1 MFPNG
6 MDLRFAAPDVFWRRW
21 ADRGDGVTAVE
32 FALLLPFF
40 VILLFGIIEFGQV
53 LFLQAALQ
61 HAVTEAA
68 RCASISGAAGSTPDC
83 SSAGN
88 IATYATSQAY
98 GIAVA
103 TAAFSATKPTGFN
116 CVNASVPFSVAI
128 PLMPAIQLTM
138 TAKSCY
144 PA

>member
-1 MFPNG
+1 M
-6 MDLRFAAPDVFWRRW
+6 FAAGKAIRNES
-21 ADRGDGVTAVE
+21 GVTAVE

-68 RCASISGAAGSTPDC
+68 RCATISGAAGSTPDC

-88 IATYATSQAY
+88 IASFASTQAY
-98 GIAVA
+98 GLGVA
-103 TAAFSATKPTGFN
+103 ASYFSTSNPTGFN
-116 CVNASVPFSVAI
+116 CVNASYPFNLSI
-128 PLMPAIQLTM
+128 PLIPAIQLTL

>member
-1 MFPNG
+1 MFPSG
-6 MDLRFAAPDVFWRRW
+6 MAFRFAAPDVFWRRW
-21 ADRGDGVTAVE
+21 AGRGDGVTAVE

-68 RCASISGAAGSTPDC
+68 RCATISGAAGSTPDC
-83 SSAGN
+83 SSADN
-88 IATYATSQAY
+88 IATYATTQAY

-103 TAAFSATKPTGFN
+103 SGTFAASKPTGFN
-116 CVNASVPFSVAI
+116 CVTASYPFAVAI
-128 PLMPAIQLTM
+128 PLMPAIQLTL

>member
-1 MFPNG
+1 MFSAG
-6 MDLRFAAPDVFWRRW
+6 KAIRS
-21 ADRGDGVTAVE
+21 GSGVTAVE

-40 VILLFGIIEFGQV
+40 VVLLFGIIEFGQV
-53 LFLQAALQ
+53 LFLQMALQ

-68 RCASISGAAGSTPDC
+68 RCATISGAPGSAPDC

-88 IATYATSQAY
+88 VASYAATQAY

-103 TAAFSATKPTGFN
+103 TSAFSASNPSGYN
-116 CVNASVPFSVAI
+116 CVNASYPFNVAI
-128 PLMPAIQLTM
+128 PLLPAMQLTL

>member
-1 MFPNG
+1 MFSAGNAI
-6 MDLRFAAPDVFWRRW
+6 RNAR
-21 ADRGDGVTAVE
+21 GVTAVE

-68 RCASISGAAGSTPDC
+68 RCATISGAAGSTPDC
-83 SSAGN
+83 SSAGTV
-88 IATYATSQAY
+88 ADFASTQAY
-98 GIAVA
+98 GFTVA
-103 TAAFSATKPTGFN
+103 ASNFSTSTPSGYN
-116 CVNASVPFSVAI
+116 CVNASYPFNLAI
-128 PLMPAIQLTM
+128 PLLPAIQLNL

>member
-1 MFPNG
+1 MVLVG
-6 MDLRFAAPDVFWRRW
+6 KRIRSVLSWRRLAW
-21 ADRGDGVTAVE
+21 CGSGVTALE

-68 RCASISGAAGSTPDC
+68 RCATISGAAGSTPDC
-83 SSAGN
+83 GSAGN
-88 IATYATSQAY
+88 VASYATTQAY

-103 TAAFSATKPTGFN
+103 SSVFSTSNPSGFN
-116 CVNASVPFSVAI
+116 CVNASYPFNISI
-128 PLMPAIQLTM
+128 PLMPAINLTL

>member
-1 MFPNG
+1 MLARSG
-6 MDLRFAAPDVFWRRW
+6 
-21 ADRGDGVTAVE
+21 GVTAVE

-40 VILLFGIIEFGQV
+40 VVLLFGIIEFGQV
-53 LFLQAALQ
+53 LFLQATLQ

-68 RCASISGAAGSTPDC
+68 RCATISGAPGSTPDC
-83 SSAGN
+83 SNASNVAS
-88 IATYATSQAY
+88 YATTQAY

-103 TAAFSATKPTGFN
+103 TSVFSTSNPTGFN
-116 CVNASVPFSVAI
+116 CVNASYPFNVAI
-128 PLMPAIQLTM
+128 PLLPAIQLTL